1 MNEKMAFLAMPIY
14 CLLAGLLIWP
24 GAVAT
29 GRAQEGPYFV
39 TYDSHLEEP
48 GNLELEFEPT
58 AGKPRGGNSFLS
70 YLTEFEY
77 GTSAWWTTE
86 LYVEGQ
92 STRNDSTLFTGF
104 RVENRFQV
112 LAGQHWVN
120 PVLYVEYEDISGA
133 DKALKEVVGFDSQ
146 DDGAASNGVARREIQ
161 REVETKLILSSDYKG
176 WNMAENFI
184 AEKNLAHAPWE
195 FGYAWGL
202 NRPLRLAASPSSC
215 NICGENWRAGV
226 EIYGGLGTVDQFTL
240 RDTSQYIAPVLAWS
254 LPSGTTLRISPTFGL
269 TDNAY
274 RFLLRLGVTY
284 EFPGL
289 GQRVK
294 QFFHGAGR

>member
-1 MNEKMAFLAMPIY
+1 MNQKMAFLATPIY

-24 GAVAT
+24 GAAAT

-48 GNLELEFEPT
+48 GNLEVEFEPT
-58 AGKPRGGNSFLS
+58 AGKPQGGNSFLS

-146 DDGAASNGVARREIQ
+146 DDATASNGVARREIK
-161 REVETKLILSSDYKG
+161 REVETKLILGSDYKG

-195 FGYAWGL
+195 FGYAWGV
-202 NRPLRLAASPSSC
+202 NRPLRLAASPFSC

-284 EFPGL
+284 EFPAL
-289 GQRVK
+289 GRRVK